1 MNPKDDTEI
10 ATAPVAAEQTAGE
23 QGALQRRETS
33 DRRQRVWWSIVY
45 GNIKPRRRAPPRRLD
60 HNSYHSVDW
69 HSAHLLVIAIGISL
83 MSVAD
88 AFLTLVLLQG
98 GAAEEAN
105 PLMDL
110 VVHGDPMRFAALKMA
125 MTGCSV
131 VLMVCLARYRFM
143 RIVRVE
149 LVLYAILAA
158 YAVLIVYELWMLSD
172 SGLGTPLSS

>member
-1 MNPKDDTEI
+1 MSHQDDSEV
-10 ATAPVAAEQTAGE
+10 ATTQGPSEATAAEQS
-23 QGALQRRETS
+23 LVKRREAV

-60 HNSYHSVDW
+60 HISYHSVDW

-88 AFLTLVLLQG
+88 AFLTLMLLQG

-105 PLMDL
+105 PVMDL

-143 RIVRVE
+143 RVLRVE
-149 LVLYAILAA
+149 LVLYVILAA
-158 YAVLIVYELWMLSD
+158 YAALVAYELWMLSD
-172 SGLGTPLSS
+172 SGLASPFAF

>member
-1 MNPKDDTEI
+1 MNHQDDSEI
-10 ATAPVAAEQTAGE
+10 ATRRVAAEPTSAEPSVG
-23 QGALQRRETS
+23 QRREAA

-60 HNSYHSVDW
+60 HTSYHSVDW
-69 HSAHLLVIAIGISL
+69 HSAHLLVIAIAISL

-88 AFLTLVLLQG
+88 AFLTLMLLQG

-105 PLMDL
+105 PVMNL
-110 VVHGDPMRFAALKMA
+110 VVHGDPLRFAVLKMA

-143 RIVRVE
+143 RVFRVE
-149 LVLYAILAA
+149 LALYAILAA
-158 YAVLIVYELWMLSD
+158 YTVLIAYELWMVSD
-172 SGLGTPLSS
+172 SGLGSLSDF